1 MITSPPYRATCS
13 RVSMSVAAFCLLA
26 APLPAMAQISTT
38 NQIIGCQSIDNDIA
52 RLQCFDEVAARLNTV
67 STKPAS
73 RALTPVIPKSTPMA
87 PKVPTPSAPEAAANA
102 VIQDFGRDVKAAP
115 KPKEA
120 ALLTPKGDVVFTVKH
135 VQIFEY
141 VKKRFYMTNGQ
152 VWEQTTAA
160 NLDIEEGKP
169 PAGTTAEI
177 SKSGFGGY
185 KLKINDKK
193 WGVKVKRVR

>member
-1 MITSPPYRATCS
+1 MVALCVIT
-13 RVSMSVAAFCLLA
+13 V
-26 APLPAMAQISTT
+26 PLPALAQISPT

-52 RLQCFDEVAARLNTV
+52 RLECFDQVADRLNTV
-67 STKPAS
+67 TKKPAS
-73 RALTPVIPKSTPMA
+73 RALTPVVPETVPMVPKPPVPSVPASTA
-87 PKVPTPSAPEAAANA
+87 ETTTYTPRKAVTAAPEPKA
-102 VIQDFGRDVKAAP
+102 VIKDFGKDMSQGP
-115 KPKEA
+115 KPTEA
-120 ALLTPKGDVVFTVKH
+120 ALLTPKGDVVFSVKH
-135 VQIFEY
+135 VQIFDH

-169 PAGTTAEI
+169 PVGTTAEI

>member
-1 MITSPPYRATCS
+1 MKRQISLNLRTSLVACLFASMPAAAT
-13 RVSMSVAAFCLLA
+13 
-26 APLPAMAQISTT
+26 AQISTE
-38 NQIIGCQSIDNDIA
+38 NQVLGCQSIENDIA
-52 RLQCFDEVAARLNTV
+52 RLECFDLVASRLNPM
-67 STKPAS
+67 TKTPPAKT
-73 RALTPVIPKSTPMA
+73 LTPVIPKAEVVPPA
-87 PKVPTPSAPEAAANA
+87 PPSPVKRPVAEAENVIREFGKDPEE
-102 VIQDFGRDVKAAP
+102 KT

-135 VQIFEY
+135 VQIFDF

-177 SKSGFGGY
+177 SKTSFGGY
-185 KLKINDKK
+185 KLKLNDKK

>member
-1 MITSPPYRATCS
+1 
-13 RVSMSVAAFCLLA
+13 MSVAALCLLA
-26 APLPAMAQISTT
+26 APLPAMAQISTP

-52 RLQCFDEVAARLNTV
+52 RLECFDQVAARLNPV
-67 STKPAS
+67 STKPES
-73 RALTPVIPKSTPMA
+73 RALTPVIPKTTSMA
-87 PKVPTPSAPEAAANA
+87 PKVPTPVAPNAEAEAKS
-102 VIQDFGRDVKAAP
+102 VIQDFGKDVKAAP

-135 VQIFEY
+135 VQIFDY